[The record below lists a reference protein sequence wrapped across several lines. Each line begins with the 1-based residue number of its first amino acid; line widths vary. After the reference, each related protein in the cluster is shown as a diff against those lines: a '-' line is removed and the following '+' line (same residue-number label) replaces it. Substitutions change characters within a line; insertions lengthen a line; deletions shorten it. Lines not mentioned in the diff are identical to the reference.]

1 MFFAET
7 DMLPGEE
14 DPADVPRGYSLVSL
28 PRKPRLQ
35 TNRRGGGIALL
46 IRDNI
51 EFVKSRLSSPDIP
64 VVDLGSMWVIGAYI
78 PPVTSRWQ
86 GWTDV
91 EPIEQLWETVALC
104 TPNMDKPVLLLTD
117 INGRTGSRQVG
128 RFSAAWPRNS
138 SDVKENTRG
147 LAILEECEKY
157 GLCILNGTSFE
168 TVSPGRYTSHQP
180 RGQST
185 IDYGFVQRVCCRW
198 SRVFMWSAL
207 HQTQKMTGQT
217 ILAYVLRW
225 MAQQYHGVRVQTL
238 SSNTLQIFRAT
249 KISIYYTRQR
259 WTLAKLLKTP

>member
-1 MFFAET
+1 MDSTDGVVTGNRTTTPAEVKIMYWNIFHDFTLKLTSAEFRSLLTPYDIMFFAET

-51 EFVKSRLSSPDIP
+51 EFVKSRLSSPDIL

-78 PPVTSRWQ
+78 PPVTSGWQ

-168 TVSPGRYTSHQP
+168 TVSPGRYTSHCCDIQG
-180 RGQST
+180 RIYVAQTMKWKRAGRSMGENT
-185 IDYGFVQRVCCRW
+185 ID
-198 SRVFMWSAL
+198 
-207 HQTQKMTGQT
+207 
-217 ILAYVLRW
+217 
-225 MAQQYHGVRVQTL
+225 
-238 SSNTLQIFRAT
+238 
-249 KISIYYTRQR
+249 
-259 WTLAKLLKTP
+259 